1 MLALNGGIDCLWLS
15 LIDRLSSVFV
25 RYVHHFTL
33 LGQKIFLLFNLSFQF
48 CLLPLH
54 LSRQC
59 HYRYE
64 GWRWINFHYFSTHIC
79 NIKSL
84 VSLLS
89 IKKTRCN
96 IKSPS
101 SFLLQPNH
109 YLKSHLKF
117 ISFFD
122 SVMT

>member
-33 LGQKIFLLFNLSFQF
+33 LGQKISFFNLSFQF

-59 HYRYE
+59 HYRY
-64 GWRWINFHYFSTHIC
+64 RDDVNQFSLFQYTSAIS
-79 NIKSL
+79 KSL
-84 VSLLS
+84 VSLS
-89 IKKTRCN
+89 
-96 IKSPS
+96 
-101 SFLLQPNH
+101 
-109 YLKSHLKF
+109 
-117 ISFFD
+117 
-122 SVMT
+122 